1 MNLNK
6 GSELLSYCRVLVE
19 WVLFVMMWHIPLD
32 VVLDVLQYRLFALS
46 FVSSLSACL
55 ADMESRCL
63 TADGSYSAGSA
74 WLISPLM
81 SYMRR
86 IVSFSFI

>member
-19 WVLFVMMWHIPLD
+19 WALVIMMWHIPLD

-46 FVSSLSACL
+46 FVRLRVCLSPRHGKQVF
-55 ADMESRCL
+55 DS
-63 TADGSYSAGSA
+63 
-74 WLISPLM
+74 
-81 SYMRR
+81 
-86 IVSFSFI
+86 